1 MAGDPNSTSTR
12 WLAFPQSLAWIRQ
25 DRPGATD
32 EWAWEELQRELLKAA
47 CGASDGVPID
57 KFRYPWAGRMVDL
70 IVLLQNN
77 HLTFAN
83 IWWQHVECNFDW
95 LKRDWPAP
103 APLEEPA
110 HSASTGA
117 EAEES
122 PAEPAAAGPEPA
134 QGADEV
140 RPEAPVL
147 AVNAPAPT
155 TTAMSPVALPA
166 EAETASTPDTE
177 TTPPPPVVLP
187 AEPLVVEES
196 ASVSEWFAPNDKL
209 EALGRLGAAPD
220 GTSEDAAAR
229 HPGDRPVEIN
239 WAGAKAHVDRIVARY
254 GRRLPRKKDG
264 DPNLAR
270 AVGLMERFFKKNEP
284 PRGDETEP
292 CRPFDTEGRT
302 DQEHPEAIVRATPV
316 KTRPLFDL
324 EKLRIYLEKL
334 RASFKLGPSQGEP
347 TAIVSPVRYAQ
358 SLLRRIEQLAR
369 ELKEIAS
376 RAGTT
381 SNVFELFTSWKSDKA
396 NRTADVAADIATL
409 SQKPATEDKTQST
422 PIDCTVDAAAEIA
435 TLKQKLTAAEA
446 RIQWNA
452 KSTPTLDDLRERMA
466 VLLRDPP
473 TLDAAARP
481 PLATAQVTH
490 GRATESANA
499 APEWPQ
505 LVAAFIARELGF
517 VGMA

>member
-1 MAGDPNSTSTR
+1 MLGDSNSTSTH
-12 WLAFPQSLAWIRQ
+12 WLAHPQSLAWIRQ
-25 DRPGATD
+25 GRPGATE

-47 CGASDGVPID
+47 CGASEGVPID

-83 IWWQHVECNFDW
+83 IWWQHVECNLDW

-147 AVNAPAPT
+147 AVDAPAPT

-166 EAETASTPDTE
+166 EAETASNPDTE
-177 TTPPPPVVLP
+177 TTP
-187 AEPLVVEES
+187 
-196 ASVSEWFAPNDKL
+196 
-209 EALGRLGAAPD
+209 
-220 GTSEDAAAR
+220 AAR
-229 HPGDRPVEIN
+229 PLLD
-239 WAGAKAHVDRIVARY
+239 
-254 GRRLPRKKDG
+254 LKK
-264 DPNLAR
+264 LIR
-270 AVGLMERFFKKNEP
+270 A
-284 PRGDETEP
+284 
-292 CRPFDTEGRT
+292 
-302 DQEHPEAIVRATPV
+302 
-316 KTRPLFDL
+316 
-324 EKLRIYLEKL
+324 YLEKL
-334 RASFKLGPSQGEP
+334 RASFEFGPSQGEP

-369 ELKEIAS
+369 ELKEIVS

-381 SNVFELFTSWKSDKA
+381 SNVFELFTSWKSDNA

-409 SQKPATEDKTQST
+409 SQKPATEDKTQNTDRLHRGRGSR
-422 PIDCTVDAAAEIA
+422 DCHAE
-435 TLKQKLTAAEA
+435 KEA
-446 RIQWNA
+446 DR
-452 KSTPTLDDLRERMA
+452 
-466 VLLRDPP
+466 
-473 TLDAAARP
+473 
-481 PLATAQVTH
+481 
-490 GRATESANA
+490 G
-499 APEWPQ
+499 
-505 LVAAFIARELGF
+505 
-517 VGMA
+517 

>member
-1 MAGDPNSTSTR
+1 MPGDSNSTSTH
-12 WLAFPQSLAWIRQ
+12 WLAHPQSLAWIRQ
-25 DRPGATD
+25 GRPGATE

-47 CGASDGVPID
+47 CGASEGVPID

-77 HLTFAN
+77 NLTFAN
-83 IWWQHVECNFDW
+83 IWWQHVECNLDW

-166 EAETASTPDTE
+166 EAETASTPDSE
-177 TTPPPPVVLP
+177 TTPAASGGDVETLAAPGTPARGLEPPVSSAEPAPPPPVALP
-187 AEPLVVEES
+187 AGPLVVEES
-196 ASVSEWFAPNDKL
+196 ASVSERSAPNDKL
-209 EALGRLGAAPD
+209 EALGRLDAAPE
-220 GTSEDAAAR
+220 GTSKDAAAR
-229 HPGDRPVEIN
+229 HSGDRPVEIN

-254 GRRLPRKKDG
+254 GLPRKKDG

-270 AVGLMERFFKKNEP
+270 AVGFMERFFKKNEP

-292 CRPFDTEGRT
+292 WRPFDTEGRA

-324 EKLRIYLEKL
+324 EKLRI
-334 RASFKLGPSQGEP
+334 
-347 TAIVSPVRYAQ
+347 
-358 SLLRRIEQLAR
+358 
-369 ELKEIAS
+369 
-376 RAGTT
+376 
-381 SNVFELFTSWKSDKA
+381 
-396 NRTADVAADIATL
+396 
-409 SQKPATEDKTQST
+409 ST
-422 PIDCTVDAAAEIA
+422 
-435 TLKQKLTAAEA
+435 
-446 RIQWNA
+446 
-452 KSTPTLDDLRERMA
+452 
-466 VLLRDPP
+466 
-473 TLDAAARP
+473 
-481 PLATAQVTH
+481 
-490 GRATESANA
+490 
-499 APEWPQ
+499 
-505 LVAAFIARELGF
+505 
-517 VGMA
+517 

>member
-1 MAGDPNSTSTR
+1 MLGDSNSTSTH
-12 WLAFPQSLAWIRQ
+12 WLAHPQSLAWIRQ
-25 DRPGATD
+25 GRPGATE

-47 CGASDGVPID
+47 CGASEGVPID

-83 IWWQHVECNFDW
+83 IWWQHVECNLDW

-147 AVNAPAPT
+147 AVDAPAPT

-177 TTPPPPVVLP
+177 TTP
-187 AEPLVVEES
+187 
-196 ASVSEWFAPNDKL
+196 
-209 EALGRLGAAPD
+209 
-220 GTSEDAAAR
+220 AAR
-229 HPGDRPVEIN
+229 PLLD
-239 WAGAKAHVDRIVARY
+239 
-254 GRRLPRKKDG
+254 LKK
-264 DPNLAR
+264 LIR
-270 AVGLMERFFKKNEP
+270 A
-284 PRGDETEP
+284 
-292 CRPFDTEGRT
+292 
-302 DQEHPEAIVRATPV
+302 
-316 KTRPLFDL
+316 
-324 EKLRIYLEKL
+324 YLEKL
-334 RASFKLGPSQGEP
+334 RASFEFGPSQGEP

-369 ELKEIAS
+369 ELKEIVS

-381 SNVFELFTSWKSDKA
+381 SNVFELFTSWKSDNA

-409 SQKPATEDKTQST
+409 SQKPATEDKTQNT

-435 TLKQKLTAAEA
+435 TLKRKLTAVESRIRENA
-446 RIQWNA
+446 R
-452 KSTPTLDDLRERMA
+452 STPTLDDLRERMA
-466 VLLRDPP
+466 ALLRDPP
-473 TLDAAARP
+473 TLDAARTLRASV
-481 PLATAQVTH
+481 QVMH
-490 GRATESANA
+490 GRALESANA

-505 LVAAFIARELGF
+505 LHYPAMSPVCVALVQPRR
-517 VGMA
+517 

>member
-95 LKRDWPAP
+95 LKRDWPAH
-103 APLEEPA
+103 APLEPA

-166 EAETASTPDTE
+166 EAETASTPDAE
-177 TTPPPPVVLP
+177 TTP
-187 AEPLVVEES
+187 
-196 ASVSEWFAPNDKL
+196 
-209 EALGRLGAAPD
+209 
-220 GTSEDAAAR
+220 
-229 HPGDRPVEIN
+229 
-239 WAGAKAHVDRIVARY
+239 
-254 GRRLPRKKDG
+254 
-264 DPNLAR
+264 
-270 AVGLMERFFKKNEP
+270 
-284 PRGDETEP
+284 
-292 CRPFDTEGRT
+292 
-302 DQEHPEAIVRATPV
+302 
-316 KTRPLFDL
+316 
-324 EKLRIYLEKL
+324 
-334 RASFKLGPSQGEP
+334 
-347 TAIVSPVRYAQ
+347 
-358 SLLRRIEQLAR
+358 
-369 ELKEIAS
+369 
-376 RAGTT
+376 
-381 SNVFELFTSWKSDKA
+381 
-396 NRTADVAADIATL
+396 
-409 SQKPATEDKTQST
+409 
-422 PIDCTVDAAAEIA
+422 
-435 TLKQKLTAAEA
+435 
-446 RIQWNA
+446 
-452 KSTPTLDDLRERMA
+452 
-466 VLLRDPP
+466 
-473 TLDAAARP
+473 AARP
-481 PLATAQVTH
+481 LLDLKKLI
-490 GRATESANA
+490 RAY
-499 APEWPQ
+499 
-505 LVAAFIARELGF
+505 
-517 VGMA
+517 

>member
-1 MAGDPNSTSTR
+1 MSGDSNSTSTH
-12 WLAFPQSLAWIRQ
+12 WLAHPQSLAWIRQ
-25 DRPGATD
+25 GRPGATE

-47 CGASDGVPID
+47 CGASEGVPID

-83 IWWQHVECNFDW
+83 IWWQHVECNLDW
-95 LKRDWPAP
+95 LKRDWPAH
-103 APLEEPA
+103 APLEPA

-409 SQKPATEDKTQST
+409 SQKPATEDKTQNT

-473 TLDAAARP
+473 TLDAAART

-490 GRATESANA
+490 GRALESANA

-505 LVAAFIARELGF
+505 LVAVFVARELGF

>member
-1 MAGDPNSTSTR
+1 MLGDSNSTSTH
-12 WLAFPQSLAWIRQ
+12 WLAHPQSLAWIRQ
-25 DRPGATD
+25 GRPGATE

-47 CGASDGVPID
+47 CGASEGVPID
-57 KFRYPWAGRMVDL
+57 KFRYPWVGGMVDL

-83 IWWQHVECNFDW
+83 IWWQHVECNLDW

-122 PAEPAAAGPEPA
+122 TAEPAAAGPEPA

-177 TTPPPPVVLP
+177 TTP
-187 AEPLVVEES
+187 
-196 ASVSEWFAPNDKL
+196 
-209 EALGRLGAAPD
+209 
-220 GTSEDAAAR
+220 AAR
-229 HPGDRPVEIN
+229 PLLD
-239 WAGAKAHVDRIVARY
+239 
-254 GRRLPRKKDG
+254 LKK
-264 DPNLAR
+264 LIR
-270 AVGLMERFFKKNEP
+270 A
-284 PRGDETEP
+284 
-292 CRPFDTEGRT
+292 
-302 DQEHPEAIVRATPV
+302 
-316 KTRPLFDL
+316 
-324 EKLRIYLEKL
+324 YLEKL
-334 RASFKLGPSQGEP
+334 RASFEFGPSQGEP

-369 ELKEIAS
+369 ELKEIVS

-381 SNVFELFTSWKSDKA
+381 SNVFELFTSWKSDNA

-409 SQKPATEDKTQST
+409 SQKPATEDKTQNT

-435 TLKQKLTAAEA
+435 TLKRKLTAVES
-446 RIQWNA
+446 RIRENA

-466 VLLRDPP
+466 ALLRDPP
-473 TLDAAARP
+473 TLDAARTLRASV
-481 PLATAQVTH
+481 QVMH
-490 GRATESANA
+490 GRALESANA

-505 LVAAFIARELGF
+505 LVTAFIARELGF
-517 VGMA
+517 VGMAWSGGP